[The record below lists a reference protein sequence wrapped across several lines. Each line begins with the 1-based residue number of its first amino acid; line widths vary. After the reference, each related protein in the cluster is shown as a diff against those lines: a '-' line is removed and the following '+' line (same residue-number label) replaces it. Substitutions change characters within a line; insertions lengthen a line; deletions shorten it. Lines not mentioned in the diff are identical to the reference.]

1 MRIQNQL
8 IVACAVLLMFSFG
21 CYRHA
26 TRERISPAD
35 IPDGLYEIYVHSRT
49 YDAYA
54 VLLDIPDD
62 GIRVFMRHTDRTE
75 RMGMGRPEPYI
86 AEFQK
91 RIRGFGST
99 IRITDSKGSERGYL
113 MVSTSLSYLIQP
125 YRGDIMVS
133 IWEPFTDQ
141 EFGPRL
147 GPEIEWRRSG
157 FH

>member
-1 MRIQNQL
+1 M
-8 IVACAVLLMFSFG
+8 VLMALLLFSCG
-21 CYRHA
+21 CHGCA
-26 TRERISPAD
+26 TRESMDEVD
-35 IPDGLYEIYVHSRT
+35 IPDGLYEIYVHDLVST
-49 YDAYA
+49 IYA

-62 GIRVFMRHTDRTE
+62 EIRVFMRHTDRTE

-99 IRITDSKGSERGYL
+99 IRITDSQGSERGYL

-125 YRGDIMVS
+125 YKGDIMVS
-133 IWEPFTDQ
+133 IWEPFTDG

-147 GPEIEWRRSG
+147 GPGIKWKRSG
-157 FH
+157 FY